1 MNWRR
6 ERDNWEL
13 LGREVERSE
22 EKRWVMVMGTGVIF
36 MILRSLVK
44 IDPMQ
49 NRSCHVF
56 RTRSISFINAVI
68 FRFQNLNTQMLSSI
82 ANVISA

>member
-6 ERDNWEL
+6 GRDNWEL
-13 LGREVERSE
+13 LGREVEGPE
-22 EKRWVMVMGTGVIF
+22 EKRWVMVVGTGVIF
-36 MILRSLVK
+36 MILRSLEK

-56 RTRSISFINAVI
+56 RTKSISFINAVI